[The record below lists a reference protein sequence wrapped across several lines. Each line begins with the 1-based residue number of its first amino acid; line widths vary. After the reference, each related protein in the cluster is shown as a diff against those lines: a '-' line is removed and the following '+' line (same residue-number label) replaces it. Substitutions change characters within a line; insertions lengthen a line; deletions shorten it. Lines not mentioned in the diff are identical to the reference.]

1 MISRNSRHR
10 KLCPLDDVQHSPWSV
25 HVQQAAAMHNGRH
38 RSDAAPKVHFLF
50 LLLRSFLLPFRIM
63 FVSVFL
69 SSFQVDS
76 EMEVATNNVVILE
89 GEDTVS

>member
-1 MISRNSRHR
+1 
-10 KLCPLDDVQHSPWSV
+10 
-25 HVQQAAAMHNGRH
+25 VQQAAAMHNGRH

>member
-1 MISRNSRHR
+1 VRHR

-25 HVQQAAAMHNGRH
+25 HEQQAAAKHNGRH

-50 LLLRSFLLPFRIM
+50 LLLRLSFLLPFSIM

-76 EMEVATNNVVILE
+76 EMEAAPNNVVILE
-89 GEDTVS
+89 G